1 MKHIS
6 NLNRTVQNP
15 VNPDHVTEKPGLLEY
30 AHHVGSAIIKPDN
43 LGVIKKN
50 AVQAL
55 VEQTDIQLLQ
65 IKHQIDLLAR
75 QANEVIERRTISMSI
90 YQANIRFKPVIG
102 QYYYLYKSAKDD
114 FTLSM
119 IGPDEWGKKGMSYDE
134 FLNKVRLRGDHTW
147 EIEN

>member
-1 MKHIS
+1 MS
-6 NLNRTVQNP
+6 NSNNTTQNP
-15 VNPDHVTEKPGLLEY
+15 VNPDHITEKPGLLEY
-30 AHHVGSAIIKPDN
+30 AHHIGSALIKPDN
-43 LGVIKKN
+43 LDVIKNN

-65 IKHQIDLLAR
+65 IKKQIELLAT
-75 QANEVIERRTISMSI
+75 QAKDIIDRRTISMSI

-102 QYYYLYKSAKDD
+102 QYYFLYKSSKSD

-119 IGPDEWGKKGMSYDE
+119 IGPDEWGKKGMPYDE

-147 EIEN
+147 EIEK